1 MDDGTPARPLLP
13 ALLVHNVPGHYRHA
27 DMLQQFAR
35 YGPIESVVLA
45 GHDPTSSHSS
55 SNTVGGAQHHAGVA
69 RVQFRQSA
77 TLSSRE
83 ARRRM

>member
-1 MDDGTPARPLLP
+1 MPA
-13 ALLVHNVPGHYRHA
+13 HYRHA

-45 GHDPTSSHSS
+45 GYDPSS
-55 SNTVGGAQHHAGVA
+55 SDISSAGGGQLHAGVA

-77 TLSSRE
+77 TLSARE
-83 ARRRM
+83 ARRRT